1 MNTKMQTSLG
11 KFLTKKI
18 AKNKKEISGIAGLT
32 FGDLIYDVVRVDQS
46 YIDGVNFSRPS
57 KDLSSIFKIG
67 KQNISESSDKLNI
80 LHERNYSGYTHEFV
94 TDQWARTRGEEVI
107 IPEKFNQPGYDRI
120 YNGEKFQIK
129 FDSLDGIR
137 EHRSKYPDI
146 KVRTDIE
153 TAEAY
158 KERFP
163 EDVEM
168 VFGTVPK
175 SLTENYV
182 LEGKE
187 ATMEVFQNE
196 ELFETGLPETFGI
209 AAIIPAIKNFSYLVD
224 EKLNLAQAAKN
235 ITGDTLAY
243 GLGMSWGAAIGA
255 AIDPFT
261 TAIGAVGGAYYTKKV
276 WDWAKVSLFCSDEE
290 AQLQDDIISYVKALR
305 KKLFQN
311 QKTLEKK
318 ANKWK
323 STFGSAVYRKKVLR
337 ETKITK
343 ELYQYIINRMRN
355 EYKDKNQT
363 LKFLDKIIKMNKS
376 NKFDFDDIIDKVL
389 TPKEEKEY
397 SGSKL
402 PSIATKFRIKGM
414 NVGISHKFLEKET
427 KQLVNSIENFVKA
440 IQKYGV

>member
-1 MNTKMQTSLG
+1 M
-11 KFLTKKI
+11 
-18 AKNKKEISGIAGLT
+18 
-32 FGDLIYDVVRVDQS
+32 
-46 YIDGVNFSRPS
+46 
-57 KDLSSIFKIG
+57 
-67 KQNISESSDKLNI
+67 
-80 LHERNYSGYTHEFV
+80 
-94 TDQWARTRGEEVI
+94 
-107 IPEKFNQPGYDRI
+107 
-120 YNGEKFQIK
+120 
-129 FDSLDGIR
+129 
-137 EHRSKYPDI
+137 
-146 KVRTDIE
+146 
-153 TAEAY
+153 
-158 KERFP
+158 
-163 EDVEM
+163 
-168 VFGTVPK
+168 
-175 SLTENYV
+175 
-182 LEGKE
+182 
-187 ATMEVFQNE
+187 
-196 ELFETGLPETFGI
+196 
-209 AAIIPAIKNFSYLVD
+209 VD

-235 ITGDTLAY
+235 ITGDTLAF

-337 ETKITK
+337 EAKITK
-343 ELYQYIINRMRN
+343 ELYQYIIKRMRY

-402 PSIATKFRIKGM
+402 PSIATKFRIKGV